1 MIFSQKPTNCTL
13 FTLIIVLLSA
23 GSTLFAAQRQTREE
37 YVERYKHIAVAHM
50 ERYGILASI
59 TMAQGILE
67 SDSGNSY
74 LSQQSNNHF
83 GIKCKKSWKGERVY
97 HDDDAKGECFRAY
110 PSVESSYAD
119 HAEFLDSSPR
129 YDSLFSYPSNDYR
142 RWARGLKAAGY
153 ATAPDYAE
161 RLIAIIESMGL
172 YQLDQEDGAAIYSS
186 AKNAKANSEKWFQQY
201 STAESESLV
210 NPDAYRVTI
219 NSHKGY
225 KVYRT
230 NQTCYV
236 IAKEGDSYASLGK
249 TFEIGESTLRKFND
263 VSKATPLAKGSIVYI
278 ERKKSGWLG
287 NVRQH
292 TVRRD
297 ETLHSLSQSYG
308 IRQSKLARL
317 NKLKAGEEVTV
328 GSVILL
334 RKQK

>member
-1 MIFSQKPTNCTL
+1 MKRFL
-13 FTLIIVLLSA
+13 VVVMLAIVVGVSA
-23 GSTLFAAQRQTREE
+23 KAAVRQTREE

-50 ERYGILASI
+50 ERYGIPASI

-201 STAESESLV
+201 STAESENLI

-230 NQTCYV
+230 NQTCYIV
-236 IAKEGDSYASLGK
+236 AKEGDSYTSLGK
-249 TFEIGESTLRKFND
+249 TFDISESTLRKFND
-263 VSKATPLAKGSIVYI
+263 VSKDTPLAKGHIVYI
-278 ERKKSGWLG
+278 ERKKSSWLG

-292 TVRRD
+292 TVRHN

-317 NKLKAGEEVTV
+317 NKLKSGEEVAV
-328 GSVILL
+328 GTVILL